1 MHSEDQ
7 RPNDLIYGL
16 DDRPRPL
23 PAFLAALQHVLAS
36 FVGIVTP
43 PLVIGSLLGLGEHL
57 PYLISMALMVS
68 GAGTLIQARRPFGI
82 GAGMICLQGTSF
94 AFLGAVLAAGMLV
107 KQRGGGPEEILAMIF
122 GVCFFGAFVQ
132 IVLSRFLGH
141 LRRVITPLVTGI
153 VITLIGVSLI
163 KVGITDLGG
172 GAGATDFGAPANL
185 ALGALVLLSI
195 VLLNRS
201 RLPWL
206 RLAAIVIGL
215 ALGTLAAWATGLFV
229 PRALPELPLVS
240 LPQPFR
246 FGFAFDWMAFLPV
259 ALIYL
264 ISSIETVGDLTANCM
279 LSRQPLEGP
288 AYLQRL
294 RGGVLGDGVSCLL
307 AATFSAFPNTTFAQN
322 NGVIQLTGV
331 ASRHVGI
338 YIGGVLLALGLFPW
352 VGAILQ
358 QIPAGAR
365 WRHPGDVRQRRRRRH
380 PHSRPDRNGPPQRA
394 DHRRLVRR
402 RPRRG
407 RAADPARPDAGGGED
422 PVRLGDHQRRHHR
435 HPAQPAA
442 ARGARC
448 RSGASQREGRRP
460 GALAQAAGLIRAFAN
475 FSAPGLCPAAG
486 LGYQR
491 GDHADGNLRMTLT
504 VPAHDPAARDK
515 PAGRI
520 RQKNEEAILA
530 AAEEEF
536 ARHGFK
542 GTSMNT
548 IAQNVGL
555 PKANLHYYFGNKL
568 GLYTAVLSNI
578 LELWDSTFNTLGVDD
593 DPAEALARYIRAKM
607 EFSRRYPLASRIF
620 AMEII
625 SGGECLTAHFNQDY
639 RSWFRGRAAV
649 FEAWIAAGRMDPV
662 DPVHLIFLLWG
673 STQHYADFASQIGL
687 VTGRKRMSRQDFA
700 AAADNLVRIILKG
713 CGLTPPAA

>member
-185 ALGALVLLSI
+185 ALG
-195 VLLNRS
+195 
-201 RLPWL
+201 
-206 RLAAIVIGL
+206 
-215 ALGTLAAWATGLFV
+215 TLAAWATGLFV

-358 QIPAGAR
+358 QIPKPVLGGATLVMFGSVAAAGIRILGQTAMDRRSVLIIAASFGVGLGVAAQPTLLDQMPAVVKTLFDSAITSGGITAILLNLLLPEERVAEAAQASAKGGALAR
-365 WRHPGDVRQRRRRRH
+365 WRKP
-380 PHSRPDRNGPPQRA
+380 
-394 DHRRLVRR
+394 
-402 RPRRG
+402 
-407 RAADPARPDAGGGED
+407 
-422 PVRLGDHQRRHHR
+422 LG
-435 HPAQPAA
+435 
-442 ARGARC
+442 
-448 RSGASQREGRRP
+448 
-460 GALAQAAGLIRAFAN
+460 
-475 FSAPGLCPAAG
+475 
-486 LGYQR
+486 
-491 GDHADGNLRMTLT
+491 
-504 VPAHDPAARDK
+504 
-515 PAGRI
+515 
-520 RQKNEEAILA
+520 
-530 AAEEEF
+530 
-536 ARHGFK
+536 
-542 GTSMNT
+542 
-548 IAQNVGL
+548 
-555 PKANLHYYFGNKL
+555 
-568 GLYTAVLSNI
+568 
-578 LELWDSTFNTLGVDD
+578 
-593 DPAEALARYIRAKM
+593 
-607 EFSRRYPLASRIF
+607 
-620 AMEII
+620 
-625 SGGECLTAHFNQDY
+625 
-639 RSWFRGRAAV
+639 
-649 FEAWIAAGRMDPV
+649 
-662 DPVHLIFLLWG
+662 
-673 STQHYADFASQIGL
+673 
-687 VTGRKRMSRQDFA
+687 
-700 AAADNLVRIILKG
+700 
-713 CGLTPPAA
+713 